1 MSAFADPAES
11 ADPAVAPARSAEVI
25 RGAFSPDEL
34 AELQRVSDVRSS
46 LAIAENFAWIA
57 GWMALAAIW
66 PNPLTIGLAI
76 LGIGTRQLGFAVLFH
91 DAAHR
96 GLFTNRR
103 ANDVLGN
110 WLTAY
115 PVWSEI
121 EPYRRYHL
129 VHHAHT
135 GTERDPDLGLA
146 LPFPITRRGLARKF
160 WRDLSGQTG
169 WKQVVATAKRDLG
182 VGKKRTQ
189 RTLGLKTGERPDV
202 GWHKL
207 APFALWNA
215 AILLA
220 CWAAGAAWVYLLY
233 PIAFLTTYRLV
244 LRIRAIAEHAMSGP
258 LDDPL
263 QNTRTTLPRWWEK
276 VFLAPFGIN
285 YHLEHHLLMSVPWY
299 HVARMHALLEERGY
313 LDGALVAR
321 DGYLGVLRLA
331 SSKAAS

>member
-1 MSAFADPAES
+1 MMAASNEIVDEYSSAGELLRDAFSREELARLKRVSNVRSAFA
-11 ADPAVAPARSAEVI
+11 
-25 RGAFSPDEL
+25 
-34 AELQRVSDVRSS
+34 
-46 LAIAENFAWIA
+46 IAANFAFIA

-66 PNPLTIGLAI
+66 PNPLTIVLA
-76 LGIGTRQLGFAVLFH
+76 LFGIGARQLGFAVLFH
-91 DAAHR
+91 DASHR
-96 GLFTNRR
+96 VLFTSRQW
-103 ANDVLGN
+103 NDALGN

-146 LPFPITRRGLARKF
+146 RPFPITRRSLRRKL

-169 WKQVVATAKRDLG
+169 WKQAVATAKRDLG

-189 RTLGLKTGERPDV
+189 RTMGLKAGERPDV

-207 APFALWNA
+207 APFALWNL
-215 AILLA
+215 AILA
-220 CWAAGAAWVYLLY
+220 TCAAAGHAWVYLLY
-233 PIAFLTTYRLV
+233 PIAFLTTYRLA

-263 QNTRTTLPRWWEK
+263 QNTRTTLPRFWER

-285 YHLEHHLLMSVPWY
+285 YHLEH
-299 HVARMHALLEERGY
+299 
-313 LDGALVAR
+313 
-321 DGYLGVLRLA
+321 
-331 SSKAAS
+331 